1 MTTDPLFQA
10 MAQSIVEGEPDDAH
24 RLAEEALA
32 QGIEPLEA
40 VNQGFVPGVNEVGRG
55 FACGEMFL
63 PDLVRAGAAM
73 KAAMAVLEPDMIRR
87 GNTRAPEGVVV
98 IGTIKGDIH
107 EIGKNLVATMF
118 TANGFQVHDLG
129 VDVPF
134 EAFAEKAAAVGA
146 NLVCISA
153 LLTTTMVGQ
162 RKVMESLAQAGLRDQ
177 VKVLVG
183 GAPVTPAWASEIGA
197 DGFAE
202 DALGAVKAARQLVG
216 RP

>member
-1 MTTDPLFQA
+1 MTTESLFQA
-10 MAQSIVEGEPDDAH
+10 MAQSIVDGEPEDAQ
-24 RLAEEALA
+24 RLAEQALA
-32 QGIEPLEA
+32 QGVDPLAA
-40 VNQGFVPGVNEVGRG
+40 VNTGFVPGVNEVGRG
-55 FACGEMFL
+55 FACGEMYL

-73 KAAMAVLEPDMIRR
+73 KAAMSVLEPEMIRR
-87 GNTRAPEGVVV
+87 GSAREPEGVVV

-118 TANGFQVHDLG
+118 TANGFKVYDLG

-134 EAFAEKAAAVGA
+134 DAFAAKAAEVGA

-162 RKVMESLAQAGLRDQ
+162 RKVVESLVQAGQRGQ

-183 GAPVTPAWASEIGA
+183 GAPVTPAWATEIGA

-202 DALGAVKAARQLVG
+202 DALGAVKVARQVTG